1 MFKVIDLFCFNM
13 NFFALELERKKK
25 FRPTDIS
32 KYLSP
37 TAVGEKKGIKV
48 KYSLYF
54 IHIFFFRYLL

>member
-1 MFKVIDLFCFNM
+1 M